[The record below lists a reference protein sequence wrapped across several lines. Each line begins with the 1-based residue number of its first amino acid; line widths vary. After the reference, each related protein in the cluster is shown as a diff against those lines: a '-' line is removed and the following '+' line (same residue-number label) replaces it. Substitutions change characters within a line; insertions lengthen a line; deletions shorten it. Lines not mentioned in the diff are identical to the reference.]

1 MSRKFPEQEHQMVLT
16 STASVTA
23 NKRPGCHGAWASH
36 LLLTGDAF
44 LRPFFAFSGVKLLS
58 CLSGSGPATSQIPE
72 GDKTP
77 NSGNAPTSWP
87 RQSRGESAG
96 RPQGRARGTLGTRG
110 APALL
115 TRKGWREVTPASL
128 ATERAWV
135 FLTLAGCLP
144 GCRCRLAITA
154 GSRRA
159 LRSSSLCP
167 SEASASETRT
177 CSAPKIIWR

>member
-1 MSRKFPEQEHQMVLT
+1 MSRKFPEPEHQMVLT
-16 STASVTA
+16 STASVTT

-36 LLLTGDAF
+36 LLLAGHAF
-44 LRPFFAFSGVKLLS
+44 LRYFFAFSGVKLLS

-72 GDKTP
+72 GL
-77 NSGNAPTSWP
+77 
-87 RQSRGESAG
+87 
-96 RPQGRARGTLGTRG
+96 RPQTAGTPPQACPGGREGSPQGGRRG
-110 APALL
+110 APGA
-115 TRKGWREVTPASL
+115 RWERWGCPGPPDPEGL
-128 ATERAWV
+128 ACGNPGFPSNRAGV
-135 FLTLAGCLP
+135 SRLTLAGCLP

-177 CSAPKIIWR
+177 CSARKII